1 MSSTKGQIIK
11 WDASKNE
18 NSGLIIFSPSIL
30 RHLSLMKGLDFII
43 EQDDSTFIEGK
54 CSNVVFSIGVKPNI
68 FNVIIDSDFSTNKGK
83 ISVRNWNPRFF
94 LKKDAAKL
102 NIELQ

>member
-1 MSSTKGQIIK
+1 MRIK
-11 WDASKNE
+11 H
-18 NSGLIIFSPSIL
+18 IVSIL
-30 RHLSLMKGLDFII
+30 IQEQSVELAILVSLPKSAGNFI
-43 EQDDSTFIEGK
+43 S
-54 CSNVVFSIGVKPNI
+54 SANVVFSIGVKPNI